1 MSEKKIHINQTLK
14 NIIAIVIIAL
24 VFFFVGKLWPSGEEP
39 TKMTSDLLSQQ
50 IQNISELAV
59 VEYNYTNMGK
69 FENQATFYG
78 WKVPFTTKSFIISY
92 DGKIKVGID
101 MSLVEV
107 KIKGKNISVS
117 VPEAKILSHEIDEKS
132 IEIFDETKNIFNQIS
147 ITDYNQFAI
156 DQKDKMETNVKEK
169 GIIKESQEKTEKVIT
184 SFIKS
189 SISFNFVS
197 FASYIHISLN
207 IKLPPRLPVYIL
219 DYKIFVCCI
228 QCIFI

>member
-107 KIKGKNISVS
+107 KIKGKNISVF

-156 DQKDKMETNVKEK
+156 DQKDKMETSVKEK

-189 SISFNFVS
+189 SYQLSD
-197 FASYIHISLN
+197 
-207 IKLPPRLPVYIL
+207 
-219 DYKIFVCCI
+219 DYKIKFQI
-228 QCIFI
+228 IK

>member
-24 VFFFVGKLWPSGEEP
+24 VFFFVGKLWPSGEES

-156 DQKDKMETNVKEK
+156 DQKDKMETSVKEK

-189 SISFNFVS
+189 SYQLSD
-197 FASYIHISLN
+197 
-207 IKLPPRLPVYIL
+207 
-219 DYKIFVCCI
+219 DYKIKFQIVK
-228 QCIFI
+228 

>member
-117 VPEAKILSHEIDEKS
+117 VPKAKILSHEIDEKS

-156 DQKDKMETNVKEK
+156 DQKDKMETSVKEK

-189 SISFNFVS
+189 SYQLSD
-197 FASYIHISLN
+197 
-207 IKLPPRLPVYIL
+207 
-219 DYKIFVCCI
+219 DYKIKFQIVK
-228 QCIFI
+228 

>member
-1 MSEKKIHINQTLK
+1 MAQEKKVTISHTLK
-14 NIIAIVIIAL
+14 NIITIVIIAL

-50 IQNISELAV
+50 IQSISELAV

-92 DGKIKVGID
+92 DGKIKAGID

-107 KIKGKNISVS
+107 NIKGKKININ
-117 VPEAKILSHEIDEKS
+117 VPESKILSHEIDEKS

-156 DQKDKMETNVKEK
+156 DQKDKMETSVKEK
-169 GIIKESQEKTEKVIT
+169 GILKEAQEKVEKVIT

-189 SISFNFVS
+189 SYQLSDDYEIQFN
-197 FASYIHISLN
+197 I
-207 IKLPPRLPVYIL
+207 IK
-219 DYKIFVCCI
+219 
-228 QCIFI
+228 

>member
-1 MSEKKIHINQTLK
+1 MAQEKKVTISHTLK
-14 NIIAIVIIAL
+14 NIITIVIIAL

-50 IQNISELAV
+50 IQSISELAV

-92 DGKIKVGID
+92 DGKIKAGID

-107 KIKGKNISVS
+107 NIKGKKININ
-117 VPEAKILSHEIDEKS
+117 VPESKILSHEIDEKS

-156 DQKDKMETNVKEK
+156 DQKDKMETSVKEK
-169 GIIKESQEKTEKVIT
+169 GILKEAQEKAEKVIT

-189 SISFNFVS
+189 SYQLSDDYEIQFN
-197 FASYIHISLN
+197 I
-207 IKLPPRLPVYIL
+207 IK
-219 DYKIFVCCI
+219 
-228 QCIFI
+228 

>member
-39 TKMTSDLLSQQ
+39 IKMTSDLLSQQ

-117 VPEAKILSHEIDEKS
+117 VPKAKILSHEIDEKS

-156 DQKDKMETNVKEK
+156 DQKDKMETSVKEK

-189 SISFNFVS
+189 SYQLSD
-197 FASYIHISLN
+197 
-207 IKLPPRLPVYIL
+207 
-219 DYKIFVCCI
+219 DYKIKFQIVK
-228 QCIFI
+228 